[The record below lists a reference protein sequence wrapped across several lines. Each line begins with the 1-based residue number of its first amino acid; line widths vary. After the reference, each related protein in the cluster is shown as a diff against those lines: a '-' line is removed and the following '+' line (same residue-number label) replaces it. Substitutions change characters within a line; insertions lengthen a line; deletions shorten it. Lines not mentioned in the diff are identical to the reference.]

1 MISSNFELGLVESI
15 QPIRHFVLAS
25 SIHHLFS
32 SGIYDFLSSK
42 KSSISSISDKL
53 SLDKARTY
61 GFLMYLVNEN
71 ILIKDGDLFEL
82 SEKGVGLAQFR
93 AWYTMLIGGYGA
105 TFLEIG
111 DKLKQGSGIAGR
123 EIVSV
128 GVGSCGISHYDAFPL
143 TKQLIQKMDISP
155 ETICDMGCGNGMYL
169 VEFCNYFA
177 GIKTIGIE
185 PNEESCVVA
194 REYISSK
201 NMSDRV
207 EIVCADAAEW
217 VQKPSKHK
225 PDMFILGFVLHEIMG
240 QRGRSEVVKFLTT
253 IRENCPDS
261 HIVVIEV
268 DDQIATP
275 SVMQHALAK
284 AYYNPYYLLHY
295 FTNQKL
301 LTPSE
306 WESIFRDSGYA
317 VKAKDTTSHNVDS
330 TGLELG
336 YLLAPAR

>member
-1 MISSNFELGLVESI
+1 MISRNFELELVEAI

-32 SGIYDFLSSK
+32 SGIYDLLRSK
-42 KSSISSISDKL
+42 KSHVNGISEEIE
-53 SLDKARTY
+53 LDEARVY

-71 ILIKDGDLFEL
+71 ILVQENDLFEL
-82 SEKGVGLAQFR
+82 SERGRELEQFR
-93 AWYTMLIGGYGA
+93 GWYTMLIGGYGS

-111 DKLKQGSGIAGR
+111 EKLKSGSGVARR

-143 TKQLIQKMDISP
+143 TKKLIQKMSSP
-155 ETICDMGCGNGMYL
+155 PATICDMGCGNGMYL
-169 VEFCNYFA
+169 VEFCDYFA

-185 PNEESCVVA
+185 PNEDSCIVA
-194 REYISSK
+194 REYISSR

-217 VQKPSKHK
+217 VTRPSKDK
-225 PDMFILGFVLHEIMG
+225 PDLFILGFVLHEIMG
-240 QRGRSEVVKFLTT
+240 QRGRNEVVSFLRR
-253 IRENCPDS
+253 IRESCPS
-261 HIVVIEV
+261 SAIAVIEV

-275 SVMQHALAK
+275 GVMQHALAK

-301 LTPSE
+301 LTPTE
-306 WESIFRDSGYA
+306 WESIFRDAGYGIR
-317 VKAKDTTSHNVDS
+317 AKDTTSQNVDS
-330 TGLELG
+330 TGLEVG
-336 YLLAPAR
+336 YLLTA

>member
-1 MISSNFELGLVESI
+1 
-15 QPIRHFVLAS
+15 
-25 SIHHLFS
+25 
-32 SGIYDFLSSK
+32 
-42 KSSISSISDKL
+42 
-53 SLDKARTY
+53 
-61 GFLMYLVNEN
+61 MYLVNEN
-71 ILIKDGDLFEL
+71 ILVQDGDLFEL
-82 SEKGVGLAQFR
+82 SDKGRGLADFR
-93 AWYTMLIGGYGA
+93 SWYTMLIGGYGS
-105 TFLEIG
+105 TFLEVG
-111 DKLKQGSGIAGR
+111 EKLKSGSGVASR

-143 TKQLIQKMDISP
+143 TKALIQELNFTP

-169 VEFCNYFA
+169 VEFCNYFS
-177 GIKTIGIE
+177 GTKTIGIE
-185 PNEESCVVA
+185 PNESSCVVA

-207 EIVCADAAEW
+207 EIICADAAEW
-217 VQKPSKHK
+217 VKRPSKQKP
-225 PDMFILGFVLHEIMG
+225 DIFILGFVLHEIMG
-240 QRGRSEVVKFLTT
+240 QRGRSEVVNFLTT
-253 IRENCPDS
+253 IRESCPDS
-261 HIVVIEV
+261 YIVVIEV

-306 WESIFRDSGYA
+306 WESIFRDAGYH
-317 VKAKDTTSHNVDS
+317 VKAKDTTMQNVDS

-336 YLLAPAR
+336 YLLTAAR